1 MDIRQFESTSVEDDV
16 GEFHDRARGEEN
28 PDKRAP
34 QDTCLL
40 LRQDLG
46 LQVPAGTRLKSLA
59 QTTILGITYSKQ
71 SKHSG
76 NANVLVKQTGSEFP
90 RPAKI
95 VEILQV
101 QGEIVMLVQYH
112 LEPPEQA
119 HNPFSAY
126 PAFQTSMWG
135 VNLSQLS
142 AIRSTQIDSHF
153 AELSMSQK
161 DFQVIFAISLS
172 RVRVFLL
179 SCSNSSLTDSCRSID
194 SLAVLH
200 RTSVV
205 SCHPRNS
212 ITVEPLL
219 THTGRESLFSTG

>member
-1 MDIRQFESTSVEDDV
+1 MILQEFLDPQPRGTLTMDIRQFKSTSVEDNV
-16 GEFHDRARGEEN
+16 GEFHDQARGEEN

-46 LQVPAGTRLKSLA
+46 LQVPAGTCLKSLA
-59 QTTILGITYSKQ
+59 QTTISGITYSKQ

-76 NANVLVKQTGSEFP
+76 NANVLVKQTGSDFP
-90 RPAKI
+90 RLAKI
-95 VEILQV
+95 VEILQ
-101 QGEIVMLVQYH
+101 IVMLVQYH

-126 PAFQTSMWG
+126 AAFQTSIWG

-153 AELSMSQK
+153 VELSTSQK

-179 SCSNSSLTDSCRSID
+179 S
-194 SLAVLH
+194 AVA
-200 RTSVV
+200 VA
-205 SCHPRNS
+205 
-212 ITVEPLL
+212 
-219 THTGRESLFSTG
+219 

>member
-1 MDIRQFESTSVEDDV
+1 VEDNV
-16 GEFHDRARGEEN
+16 GEFHDQARGEEN
-28 PDKRAP
+28 PDKCAKELP

-46 LQVPAGTRLKSLA
+46 LQVPAGTHLKSLA
-59 QTTILGITYSKQ
+59 QTTISGITYLKQ

-90 RPAKI
+90 HLAKI

-126 PAFQTSMWG
+126 PTFQTSIWD

-142 AIRSTQIDSHF
+142 AIQSTQIVSHF
-153 AELSMSQK
+153 AELSMSQN

-172 RVRVFLL
+172 CMHVFLL
-179 SCSNSSLTDSCRSID
+179 S
-194 SLAVLH
+194 AVA
-200 RTSVV
+200 VA
-205 SCHPRNS
+205 
-212 ITVEPLL
+212 
-219 THTGRESLFSTG
+219 